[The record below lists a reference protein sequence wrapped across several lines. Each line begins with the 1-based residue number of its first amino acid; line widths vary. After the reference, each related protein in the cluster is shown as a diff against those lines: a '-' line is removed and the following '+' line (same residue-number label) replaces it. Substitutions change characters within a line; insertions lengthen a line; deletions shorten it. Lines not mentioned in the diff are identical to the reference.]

1 MKKPCVPE
9 LDKYIKKQLNTSK
22 NEKVKVIV
30 RHSLQQRTGSQS
42 GLGSRAPAQKMRG
55 SRAP

>member
-9 LDKYIKKQLNTSK
+9 LDKYSKKHLKTSK

-30 RHSLQQRTGSQS
+30 RHSLQQRTNEV
-42 GLGSRAPAQKMRG
+42 
-55 SRAP
+55 